1 MQTAVEVTVLGSGS
15 SGNATVI
22 RCGDDAILI
31 DAGFS
36 GAELQRRLDT
46 AGVAAARIR
55 GILISHA
62 SVKTFGSSIV
72 ASYIRWL
79 GLMGV

>member
-1 MQTAVEVTVLGSGS
+1 MHTAVEVTVLGSGS
-15 SGNATVI
+15 GGNATVI

-46 AGVAAARIR
+46 AGVEAYPIR
-55 GILISHA
+55 GQGFSHEH
-62 SVKTFGSSIV
+62 V
-72 ASYIRWL
+72 
-79 GLMGV
+79 